1 MEADDS
7 WAFYIRTSEHFLQTA
22 ERDSGE
28 VVSAILAEADDL
40 RKVGDGLGG
49 LIVKW
54 ESIHEPVKLPKTWS
68 RTPADLVGLAEEY
81 NERVTGIEEA
91 LQGEALKL
99 EALGEA
105 LGSPVWR
112 RGILK
117 KMEQAESEV
126 SEITEH
132 LLKLFRDVPNELG
145 RVKVGAASGSPE
157 ASAAVASLE
166 TAVAEVTESFL
177 KSAKAEDLSLERMQ
191 SLLSNAGK
199 AAFAAIRSAEQALE
213 ELKAAEDQQRQKK
226 DEEKPAKKTTK
237 KAVAKS
243 NSVELQAPAAPATW
257 FYLND
262 ANEAQQA
269 DLSVLADLI
278 KDNILTQQS
287 HVWREGWAEW
297 REMGQVE
304 ELAKLFGS
312 NLAKS
317 PPPMPGGSTL
327 RAGETAVFGG
337 IEFVWCPPG
346 SFLMGC
352 PKDELGSG
360 YHSTQHQVI
369 LTRGFWMGK
378 FPVTQG
384 QWEVVMGGNPSHFKD
399 SGPNAPVEQ
408 VSWDDAQEF
417 CRALNQHDGREY
429 RLPTEAEWEY
439 ACRAGTARAWGFN
452 EGDYVDNDILE
463 KDGIDYEETL
473 PNYAWFE
480 DNSKGTTHPVGQK
493 KSNAWGLHDMHGN
506 VDEWCQDY
514 WTEEDYPQGSATD
527 PIGPVI
533 GSKRG
538 FRGGAWDSNYEYNRS
553 ASRWGTEP
561 TSRTNMTGFR
571 LALWSP

>member
-7 WAFYIRTSEHFLQTA
+7 WAFYIRTAENFLRST
-22 ERDSGE
+22 EGDSGE
-28 VVSAILAEADDL
+28 AVSAILAEADDL

-91 LQGEALKL
+91 LQGDALKL

-145 RVKVGAASGSPE
+145 RLKAGAASGSRE

-177 KSAKAEDLSLERMQ
+177 KSAKAEDPSLEGLQ
-191 SLLSNAGK
+191 SLLSNAGN
-199 AAFAAIRSAEQALE
+199 AAFVAIRSAEQALE
-213 ELKAAEDQQRQKK
+213 DLKAAEDQQRQKK

-237 KAVAKS
+237 KSPAV
-243 NSVELQAPAAPATW
+243 PTTW

-278 KDNILTQQS
+278 KDDILTQQS

-304 ELAKLFGS
+304 ELAKLFGGKRP
-312 NLAKS
+312 KS
-317 PPPMPGGSTL
+317 PPPLPGGSTR
-327 RAGETAVFGG
+327 RAGDTAVFAG

-346 SFLMGC
+346 TFMMGFAEG
-352 PKDELGSG
+352 ELKSG
-360 YHSTQHQVI
+360 YSNQHQVT
-369 LTRGFWMGK
+369 LTRGFWIGK
-378 FPVTQG
+378 YPVTQA
-384 QWEVVMGGNPSHFKD
+384 QWVKVMGDNPSGFRFD
-399 SGPNAPVEQ
+399 GQCLEAPVDN
-408 VSWDDAQEF
+408 VSWEDAQVF
-417 CRALNQHDGREY
+417 CSEVSSAEGIQL

-439 ACRAGTARAWGFN
+439 ACRAGSTGAWCF
-452 EGDYVDNDILE
+452 GDD
-463 KDGIDYEETL
+463 EEML
-473 PNYAWFE
+473 GEYAWFE
-480 DNSKGTTHPVGQK
+480 ANSGMTNHPVGQK
-493 KSNAWGLHDMHGN
+493 KPNAWGIHDMHGN
-506 VDEWCQDY
+506 VFEWCHD
-514 WTEEDYPQGSATD
+514 WFDDYPKGPTIDPVGPKNGS
-527 PIGPVI
+527 GRVY
-533 GSKRG
+533 
-538 FRGGAWDSNYEYNRS
+538 RGGSYSSEAIYCRS
-553 ASRWGTEP
+553 ACREGITPDYIDYQS
-561 TSRTNMTGFR
+561 FR
-571 LALWSP
+571 VAVSSTP